1 MGERPETT
9 KKNTT
14 MPPKKTKEAIAK
26 AAASAGSKGKKKKW
40 SKAKS
45 KEKLQNAVL
54 FEEELYNK
62 VVADVPKQRVITPS
76 NLSEKYKLSGSLA
89 RKTIIHLH
97 QKGLI
102 RKVSKH
108 NSQLVFTRLTTGA
121 AAGEDES

>member
-76 NLSEKYKLSGSLA
+76 
-89 RKTIIHLH
+89 
-97 QKGLI
+97 
-102 RKVSKH
+102 KVSEH